1 MYCIKCGVELADSE
15 EKCPLCGLVPYHP
28 ELKPKKGR
36 KPYPNTVAKQ
46 PRSFKRASVML
57 MVSWFTAIILFTLML
72 VDYSLNHDMMW
83 SRFVIIS
90 ILLFYVLAFL
100 PQWFKRPNPV
110 VFISIDMVAITAF
123 IALICV
129 FTGGEWF
136 FTFAMPIM
144 IFATVISVTIVTL
157 VRYVKK
163 GFLFIAG
170 GGFIALG
177 VAMIVMEILINVT
190 FGVRNYLAWSYIP
203 LIVLALT
210 GMFLIVVGIVKPFR
224 DALYKI
230 FFV

>member
-57 MVSWFTAIILFTLML
+57 MVSWVTAIILFTLML

-83 SRFVIIS
+83 SRYVIIS

-136 FTFAMPIM
+136 FTFAMPMM

-190 FGVRNYLAWSYIP
+190 FSVRNYLAWSYIP